1 MESTSTSSSAEV
13 TVSVEAAGGGG
24 SGGGDRL
31 QRHRSLHSPSKVQ
44 SRNGNRSQKFDNNNT
59 SSNHHRRATSVRV
72 RPTYLL
78 EDEDPSLPKPP
89 VSINVACPDDEVEDS
104 VNTLGHRYITHLI
117 IQELAVEIFVSETKI
132 NIKCIYT
139 ANSRKTEAREKWT
152 LEKTKLKAF

>member
-1 MESTSTSSSAEV
+1 MESTSTSSSAAEAV
-13 TVSVEAAGGGG
+13 TVSVEAAGG
-24 SGGGDRL
+24 GGGDRL

-139 ANSRKTEAREKWT
+139 ANSRKTEAREK
-152 LEKTKLKAF
+152 

>member
-1 MESTSTSSSAEV
+1 MESTSTSSNAAEAV
-13 TVSVEAAGGGG
+13 TVSVEAAGG
-24 SGGGDRL
+24 GGGDRL

-139 ANSRKTEAREKWT
+139 ANSRKTEARVKWT